1 MGAPIVHFEI
11 MGGEGSELEAFYREL
26 FGWKINSNNPMKY
39 GVVETRTG
47 RHQWWRW
54 VRPTTEASAFPYM
67 RGWKT
72 CRERLIGQSVLEA
85 KQFFRRAKC
94 REVLS
99 WPCLP
104 ILPVISQGFFREN
117 KLAWWS
123 RCLL

>member
-1 MGAPIVHFEI
+1 MVA
-11 MGGEGSELEAFYREL
+11 L
-26 FGWKINSNNPMKY
+26 
-39 GVVETRTG
+39 
-47 RHQWWRW
+47 
-54 VRPTTEASAFPYM
+54 VRPRTEASAFPYM

-72 CRERLIGQSVLEA
+72 CRECLIGQSVLEA

-117 KLAWWS
+117 KLAWCS
-123 RCLL
+123 RCLLLLMPASLACGGRRSSQ